1 MGIYS
6 MLVLAVAVTLFL
18 FSGVMRCGVRETSPA
33 RAVSTGSSA
42 RWQVRPASA
51 MSVEEAHV
59 VMQRHRHCGAD
70 TCSRK
75 RAAFCVLIEA
85 GHAVPDIRAERYLA
99 AAADRLT

>member
-1 MGIYS
+1 
-6 MLVLAVAVTLFL
+6 
-18 FSGVMRCGVRETSPA
+18 
-33 RAVSTGSSA
+33 
-42 RWQVRPASA
+42 